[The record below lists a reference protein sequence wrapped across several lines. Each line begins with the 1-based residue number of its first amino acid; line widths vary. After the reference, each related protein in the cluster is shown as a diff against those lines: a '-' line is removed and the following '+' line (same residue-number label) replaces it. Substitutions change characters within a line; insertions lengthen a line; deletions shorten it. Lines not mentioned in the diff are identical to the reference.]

1 MRRLEG
7 VLRVVMCGV
16 VACSALACRDIPP
29 PDNEIKNIVILK
41 DAIFARVEHV
51 GGVRF
56 KEVVLE
62 YFDEQQRI
70 KVRQL
75 ILAQEPDELRVQ
87 TKLPGTEELVSVL
100 VSNGE
105 RFAMHQRDSNTYYT
119 GRPTRE
125 HINELLPLDLS
136 ASDVVRVMLGG
147 APWERFLQEGSPE
160 TWALRWDGKTGRYDV
175 SVKTRAGGSLSMQ
188 VRHEDFA
195 VVEVRERGPRGRL
208 IYAYTTKD
216 WRRYGTASLPEYRR
230 FVWPAKN
237 LDFSLDVGE
246 TQVGVSLP
254 ESLFN
259 LPAPAGSEVI
269 DLGD

>member
-1 MRRLEG
+1 MRRFES
-7 VLRVVMCGV
+7 VLRVVACGV
-16 VACSALACRDIPP
+16 LASAVGACRDIPP
-29 PDNEIKNIVILK
+29 PANEIKSVIMLK
-41 DAIFARVEHV
+41 DAVFARVEDV

-62 YFDEQQRI
+62 YFDEKQRI

-87 TKLPGTEELVSVL
+87 TRLPGTDEIVSVL

-105 RFAMHQRDSNTYYT
+105 VFAMHQRDSNTYYT

-136 ASDVVRVMLGG
+136 ASDVVHVMLGG
-147 APWERFLQEGSPE
+147 APWERFLQEGAPADWVLE
-160 TWALRWDGKTGRYDV
+160 WDGKTGRYDV
-175 SVKTRAGGSLSMQ
+175 SVETRAGGSLSMQ

-195 VVEVRERGPRGRL
+195 VVEVREEGADGKL
-208 IYAYTTKD
+208 VYAYTTKD
-216 WRRYGTASLPEYRR
+216 WKRHGSASLPEFRR

-246 TQVGVSLP
+246 TQLGVELP
-254 ESLFN
+254 EHLFT
-259 LPAPAGSEVI
+259 LPPPAGSEVI